1 MEEKTDKNPYQKEA
15 LLDQPVHKEE
25 QPQSMIINEVEE
37 EIKEERKDIQTL

>member
-15 LLDQPVHKEE
+15 LLDQPAHQEE

-37 EIKEERKDIQTL
+37 ESKEERKDTQTL